1 MMDKSGEKQGW
12 LTVSFYLATGS
23 TAKNF
28 RLEMW
33 NGGRDGSDATKSKGY
48 VFFDNVNTA
57 ESFSEPSYVDAF
69 ASTTSILYSLN
80 QKDSALSEG
89 AVAYKRVLDAK
100 EIEFNKG
107 QTSDNKISYDAKY
120 IWATNYS
127 TIYAIFNSVDPVH
140 IDPNVNN
147 EDTDSTDPGCAG
159 ETDPSTF
166 WLSFSSIVLA
176 VALVLAIAMLFIK
189 NFRARRKANKNDAK
203 SYYKVSSR
211 YKEDKPVEKV
221 KKSKKFIEQE
231 ELDKALEDY
240 NQTVENTAEPI
251 EETADEELSEE
262 NANETSLDEYV
273 YGDVQTFDD
282 NIMETNEDKN
292 D

>member
-1 MMDKSGEKQGW
+1 
-12 LTVSFYLATGS
+12 
-23 TAKNF
+23 
-28 RLEMW
+28 
-33 NGGRDGSDATKSKGY
+33 
-48 VFFDNVNTA
+48 
-57 ESFSEPSYVDAF
+57 
-69 ASTTSILYSLN
+69 
-80 QKDSALSEG
+80 
-89 AVAYKRVLDAK
+89 
-100 EIEFNKG
+100 
-107 QTSDNKISYDAKY
+107 
-120 IWATNYS
+120 
-127 TIYAIFNSVDPVH
+127 
-140 IDPNVNN
+140 
-147 EDTDSTDPGCAG
+147 
-159 ETDPSTF
+159 
-166 WLSFSSIVLA
+166 
-176 VALVLAIAMLFIK
+176 MLFIK

-282 NIMETNEDKN
+282 NIIETNEDKN